1 MTDLKEAL
9 ITDVSL
15 DGRGVASEDGKKV
28 FIPFT
33 LTGERVSYRAI
44 KKKKKFDEAQ
54 LVEIIEPS
62 AQRVEAQCP
71 YFTLCGGCATQHI
84 TPEMQLV
91 LKEKSVLDTL
101 MRIGQ
106 VTAKEVMPALTD
118 KVWGYRRRARLGV
131 KYVVKKEA
139 VLVGFREKNAPY
151 IAQMSSCEV
160 LHPKIAQLIQPF
172 AELIYQLSIRDKIP
186 QLECSVAENA
196 ISVVIRVLE
205 KPSER
210 DLELFRVFQQQWQIR
225 LLLQPAGFNSIYPLD
240 AMAIEPLYFT
250 LQPFNVQ
257 LQFTATDFIQI
268 HAEINNKMVV
278 QALDWL
284 EVTATD
290 RVLDLFC
297 GLGNFSLPLA
307 QTAEEVLG
315 IEGDAAL
322 IQRAKD
328 NASFNKISN
337 IRFQKEN
344 LFEVSANS
352 NWLAQQWDLVLIDPP
367 RSGAKEV
374 IDQLHLI
381 APKKVLYVSCHPASL
396 ARDADVLVNK
406 LGYCMTRVCV
416 INMFPHTGHVETM
429 ALFEKPT
436 ERISS

>member
-1 MTDLKEAL
+1 MTELKEAL
-9 ITDVSL
+9 ITDISL
-15 DGRGVASEDGKKV
+15 DGRGVASENGKKV

-54 LVEIIEPS
+54 LIEIIEPS
-62 AQRVEAQCP
+62 VERIEAQCP
-71 YFTLCGGCATQHI
+71 YFTVCGGCATQHI
-84 TPEMQLV
+84 TPEMQLA

-101 MRIGQ
+101 ARIGQ
-106 VTAKEVMPALTD
+106 VNAEEVMPALTD

-131 KYVVKKEA
+131 KYVIKKDA

-160 LHPKIAQLIQPF
+160 LDPKIAGLIQPF

-196 ISVVIRVLE
+196 TSVVMRVLE
-205 KPSER
+205 TPSKS
-210 DLELFRVFQQQWQIR
+210 DLEHLYTFQQQWQIR
-225 LLLQPAGFNSIYPLD
+225 LLLQPAGLKSIYPLD
-240 AMAIEPLYFT
+240 TAAVEPLYFT
-250 LQPFNVQ
+250 LQPFNLR
-257 LQFTATDFIQI
+257 LQFTPTDFIQI

-284 EVTATD
+284 QVKTTD

-307 QTAEEVLG
+307 QVADEVLG

-328 NASFNKISN
+328 NASLNKLSN
-337 IRFQKEN
+337 IRFQKED
-344 LFEVSANS
+344 LFEVSADN

-374 IDQLHLI
+374 IDHLHLI
-381 APKKVLYVSCHPASL
+381 PPKKVLYVSCHPASL

-406 LGYCMTRVCV
+406 LGYRMTKVCV

-429 ALFEKPT
+429 ALFESPPKA
-436 ERISS
+436 

>member
-1 MTDLKEAL
+1 MTDLKEAV

-15 DGRGVASEDGKKV
+15 DGNGVASEDGKKV

-44 KKKKKFDEAQ
+44 KKKKKFDEAH
-54 LVEIIEPS
+54 LIEIIEPS
-62 AQRVEAQCP
+62 AERVEAKCP
-71 YFTLCGGCATQHI
+71 SFTVCGGCATQHI
-84 TPEMQLV
+84 TPAMQLAF
-91 LKEKSVLDTL
+91 KEKSVLDTL
-101 MRIGQ
+101 QRIGQ
-106 VTAKEVMPALTD
+106 VSAEEVIPALTD

-131 KYVVKKEA
+131 KYVMKKDA

-160 LHPKIAQLIQPF
+160 LDPKIAGLIQPF

-186 QLECSVAENA
+186 QLECSIAENA
-196 ISVVIRVLE
+196 TSVVMRVLE
-205 KPSER
+205 TPSEA
-210 DLELFRVFQQQWQIR
+210 DVELLHAFQQQQEIR
-225 LLLQPAGFNSIYPLD
+225 LLLQPAGLKSIYPLD
-240 AMAIEPLYFT
+240 PLPVEPLYFT
-250 LQPFNVQ
+250 LQPFNLR

-268 HAEINNKMVV
+268 HAGINNKMVV

-284 EVTATD
+284 QVTATD

-307 QTAEEVLG
+307 KLANKVLG

-322 IQRAKD
+322 IQRAKN
-328 NASFNKISN
+328 NATLNKLSN
-337 IRFQKEN
+337 VQFKKED
-344 LFEVSANS
+344 LFKVNESNS
-352 NWLAQQWDLVLIDPP
+352 WLAQQWDLVLIDPP

-396 ARDADVLVNK
+396 ARDANVLVNT
-406 LGYCMTRVCV
+406 LGYRMTRVCV

-429 ALFEKPT
+429 ALFEKLD
-436 ERISS
+436 

>member
-1 MTDLKEAL
+1 MTDLKEAV

-15 DGRGVASEDGKKV
+15 DGNGVASEDGKKI

-44 KKKKKFDEAQ
+44 KKKKKFDEAH
-54 LVEIIEPS
+54 LIEIIEPS
-62 AQRVEAQCP
+62 AERVEAKCP
-71 YFTLCGGCATQHI
+71 SFTVCGGCATQHI
-84 TPEMQLV
+84 TPAMQLAF
-91 LKEKSVLDTL
+91 KEKSVLDTL
-101 MRIGQ
+101 QRIGQ
-106 VTAKEVMPALTD
+106 VSAEEVIPALTD

-131 KYVVKKEA
+131 KYVMKKDA

-151 IAQMSSCEV
+151 IVQMSSCEV
-160 LHPKIAQLIQPF
+160 LDPKIAGLIQPF

-186 QLECSVAENA
+186 QLECSIAENA
-196 ISVVIRVLE
+196 TSVVMRVLE
-205 KPSER
+205 TPSEA
-210 DLELFRVFQQQWQIR
+210 DVELLHAFQQQQEIR
-225 LLLQPAGFNSIYPLD
+225 LLLQPAGLKSIYPLD
-240 AMAIEPLYFT
+240 SLPVEPLYFT
-250 LQPFNVQ
+250 LQPFNLR

-268 HAEINNKMVV
+268 HAGINNKMVV

-284 EVTATD
+284 QVTATD

-307 QTAEEVLG
+307 QLANKVLG

-322 IQRAKD
+322 IQRAKN
-328 NASFNKISN
+328 NATLNKLNNVQFKKEDLFKVNESN
-337 IRFQKEN
+337 
-344 LFEVSANS
+344 S
-352 NWLAQQWDLVLIDPP
+352 WLAQQWDLVLIDPP

-396 ARDADVLVNK
+396 ARDANVLVNT
-406 LGYCMTRVCV
+406 LGYRMTRVCV

-429 ALFEKPT
+429 ALFEKLD
-436 ERISS
+436 